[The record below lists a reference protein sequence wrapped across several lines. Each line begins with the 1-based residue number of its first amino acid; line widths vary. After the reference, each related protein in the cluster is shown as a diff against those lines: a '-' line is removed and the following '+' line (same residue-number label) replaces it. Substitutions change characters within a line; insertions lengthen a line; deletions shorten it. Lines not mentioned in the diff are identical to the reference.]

1 LTSFTVIAGLLLLFL
16 FALPLLL
23 GFLSGRAYRQGRGR
37 VALGLFLFGGF
48 VGLWARPRPLGLLL
62 LLLGLLWGYGRRRL

>member
-1 LTSFTVIAGLLLLFL
+1 MTSFTAIAGLLLLVL

-37 VALGLFLFGGF
+37 VALGLLLFGGF
-48 VGLWARPRPLGLLL
+48 LGLLARPRPLGLLL
-62 LLLGLLWGYGRRRL
+62 LFLGVLWGYGRLR